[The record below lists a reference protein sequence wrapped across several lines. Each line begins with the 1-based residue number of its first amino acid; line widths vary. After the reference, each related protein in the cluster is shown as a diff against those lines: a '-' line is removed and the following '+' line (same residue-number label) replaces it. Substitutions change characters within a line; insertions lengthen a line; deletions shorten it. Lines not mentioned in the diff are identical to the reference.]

1 MVRLIGK
8 IITSFFIFVFIWLAG
23 LIWFVAQMP
32 EKQTANAPNAGA
44 IIVLTGGA
52 GRIEHGINLLL
63 DRKAEK
69 LFISG
74 TNEKVT
80 YDDVVR
86 HAPKNRYV
94 GDSIR
99 KMSGNRIFL
108 GNLAEN
114 TIGNAEETRQ
124 WLSTQKYKSILLVTS
139 HYHMP
144 RSISEFKA
152 LMPELVIIPEP
163 VIVNGFKSHWWMTNE
178 NRKIVLS
185 EYHKYLI
192 SKLRHW
198 FIRTPL
204 FNIT

>member
-1 MVRLIGK
+1 MIRLIGK
-8 IITSFFIFVFIWLAG
+8 IVTSFFLFIFIWVAG

-44 IIVLTGGA
+44 IIVLTGGT

-74 TNEKVT
+74 ANAEVS
-80 YDDVVR
+80 YDHVVR
-86 HAPKNRYV
+86 FTPKNKRDYV
-94 GDSIR
+94 R
-99 KMSGNRIFL
+99 KNSGTKVIL
-108 GNLAEN
+108 GKAADN
-114 TIGNAEETRQ
+114 TIGNAEETKQ
-124 WLSTQKYKSILLVTS
+124 WLATQKYKSILLVTS